1 MLVTRLRGFV
11 KAMKDVHQIGQS
23 VPIAGANFCANVCVS
38 MTVACRSELFSSL
51 VIRVRHGTEQMNR
64 PPYAC
69 CRQHS
74 SWYAAATKFYDSKIN
89 VNLAKHYN

>member
-11 KAMKDVHQIGQS
+11 KAKDVHQIGQS

-74 SWYAAATKFYDSKIN
+74 SWYAAATNYDSKIN